1 MNIFSR
7 NPLLATLG
15 VLTMS
20 STLVACGKGDDV
32 KMTPLAPGSE
42 CLQGGVELTVNG
54 TSYLACSGQDAP
66 VIKGETFA
74 FGEGENPCDGNGV
87 RFTILQKAKDP
98 VIAWSCD
105 ATNVYATETARVAR
119 EAILGELRIIT
130 AGMTNSLECA
140 IASDEPP
147 SEGEI
152 QMYSL
157 QIRMLESVEICTAN
171 LFNRLPEA
179 SDAAIAVLDCQ
190 VSAGNALLQCY
201 NDLTAD
207 GAYCPDDEVTEAPC
221 DAEEDAAEACT
232 LDLAPAVD
240 SELDSLLDMTQMLM
254 RTCGIPL

>member
-119 EAILGELRIIT
+119 EAILGQLRIIT
-130 AGMTNSLECA
+130 AGMTNALECA

-147 SEGEI
+147 SEREI

-157 QIRMLESVEICTAN
+157 QIRMLESTEICTAN

-179 SDAAIAVLDCQ
+179 SDDAIAVLDCQ
-190 VSAGNALLQCY
+190 AKEWKNALQCY
-201 NDLTAD
+201 NDSTAD
-207 GAYCPDDEVTEAPC
+207 GPYCPSSDEQDGFCEAEV
-221 DAEEDAAEACT
+221 DAQAACAADLDPELED
-232 LDLAPAVD
+232 
-240 SELDSLLDMTQMLM
+240 ELEVLLNTAQMLM